1 MKDSIARMEQL
12 KLEIA
17 EQLHEIETR
26 EDSNIKEKQSQ
37 DEMLAVIA
45 SVANNKQKML
55 DRYALS
61 ELLSLS
67 PYLSF

>member
-1 MKDSIARMEQL
+1 MEQL
-12 KLEIA
+12 RLEIA

-26 EDSNIKEKQSQ
+26 EDRNIKEKQSQ

-67 PYLSF
+67 TYLSF